1 MRALCGWD
9 SLIPGI
15 NPMATCLARCR
26 CSADGSWVNECPHWT
41 AAATEA
47 QKVSVTYPKS
57 HSSERP
63 RRAWSPCC
71 ESKEEK
77 RSGPVS
83 RVSHPSTNQAWR
95 CLVSE
100 IRWDQTCSE
109 WHGGRLVSRVT
120 VQLFSVH
127 REEVRGSHP
136 CFEMIFL
143 LRETYSLSWFVSKWW
158 EDQLNLHVL
167 KDFCESKLV
176 YFFLISRTFAQDLKK
191 IVPK

>member
-47 QKVSVTYPKS
+47 QKGSVTYPKS

-83 RVSHPSTNQAWR
+83 RVSHPSTNQAWH
-95 CLVSE
+95 CLFLRSDE
-100 IRWDQTCSE
+100 TR
-109 WHGGRLVSRVT
+109 RVQSGMA
-120 VQLFSVH
+120 V
-127 REEVRGSHP
+127 GW
-136 CFEMIFL
+136 FL
-143 LRETYSLSWFVSKWW
+143 ESQSSFSLSTERKWGEVTLVLRWLSFYGRYTLFPGLSLSDGKTSLIFMFLKTFVRAS
-158 EDQLNLHVL
+158 
-167 KDFCESKLV
+167 
-176 YFFLISRTFAQDLKK
+176 
-191 IVPK
+191 